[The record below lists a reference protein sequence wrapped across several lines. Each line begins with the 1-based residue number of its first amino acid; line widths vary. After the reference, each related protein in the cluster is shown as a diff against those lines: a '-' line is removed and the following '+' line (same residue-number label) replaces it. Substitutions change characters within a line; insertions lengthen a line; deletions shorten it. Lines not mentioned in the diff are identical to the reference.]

1 MSQDTNAGSDEVMK
15 EEVGCDGEE
24 NDEQEACVGG
34 VAEEDDDHAENQ
46 HLRSKEVCDFWGKDG
61 QAKNQ

>member
-34 VAEEDDDHAENQ
+34 VAEEDDDHADDQ
-46 HLRSKEVCDFWGKDG
+46 HLRSKEVCDF
-61 QAKNQ
+61 

>member
-15 EEVGCDGEE
+15 EEIGCDDEE

-34 VAEEDDDHAENQ
+34 VAEEDDDHADDQ
-46 HLRSKEVCDFWGKDG
+46 HLRSKEMCDFWGKDG
-61 QAKNQ
+61 QSKYQ